1 MESRSFSPVSP
12 AMQVI
17 IPERRRELGGE
28 GGGLWLGLSI
38 SFFKVPW
45 VIGCSQGKNLWPK
58 QK

>member
-1 MESRSFSPVSP
+1 MKSSSFSPVSP

-17 IPERRRELGGE
+17 ILERRRVLRGE

-38 SFFKVPW
+38 RIFKVPW